1 MWRFRSCTQHR
12 SFVALVLLPRDAV
25 QGKLENLGQV
35 LYLSNRHL
43 SFFLNHDWRHELS
56 WTKEAT
62 ILFLFCQFIQ
72 MLDGQENTLDVS
84 QIDCRPSPSKQRKAL
99 DGLGPSPS
107 KQQKTL
113 DGFLKRPSTSTST
126 EEGMPS
132 PSTKQ
137 PRRIWGSEGRH
148 QIKARVGHDF
158 MLSCRSCL
166 D

>member
-1 MWRFRSCTQHR
+1 
-12 SFVALVLLPRDAV
+12 
-25 QGKLENLGQV
+25 
-35 LYLSNRHL
+35 
-43 SFFLNHDWRHELS
+43 
-56 WTKEAT
+56 
-62 ILFLFCQFIQ
+62 

-99 DGLGPSPS
+99 DGLRPSPS

-137 PRRIWGSEGRH
+137 PRRI
-148 QIKARVGHDF
+148 
-158 MLSCRSCL
+158 
-166 D
+166 